1 MSLSVEQVLSDAR
14 RLSSRLREHDSLADS
29 VLASTQGLFKG
40 VEAMKEY
47 QEDVEGLNNVA
58 HNRPR
63 AQLVLGTKEQ
73 GFKHSGRDI

>member
-1 MSLSVEQVLSDAR
+1 MSLSVQQLLSDAR

-29 VLASTQGLFKG
+29 VLSSSHELLKG

-47 QEDVEGLNNVA
+47 QEDVDGLNSVA

-63 AQLVLGTKEQ
+63 AQLVLGE
-73 GFKHSGRDI
+73 